1 MAVVISL
8 NWFVAPVDDTVTA
21 EHQSQVTS
29 HKSARACA
37 GRLYG
42 SQMMQWV
49 NAVETLG
56 TLSRQGNVAVVL
68 ANGVWALPQGNV
80 YVGHSLNDATARAK
94 LASAG
99 SADVVLVRANGEG
112 VLQRK
117 RFVAVCTSESSPQQ
131 DSSLALPSLSR

>member
-1 MAVVISL
+1 ML
-8 NWFVAPVDDTVTA
+8 
-21 EHQSQVTS
+21 
-29 HKSARACA
+29 
-37 GRLYG
+37 
-42 SQMMQWV
+42 QWV

-68 ANGVWALPQGNV
+68 ANVVWALPQGNV
-80 YVGHSLNDATARAK
+80 YVGHAINDAAGAK

>member
-1 MAVVISL
+1 VPAQ
-8 NWFVAPVDDTVTA
+8 AARTA
-21 EHQSQVTS
+21 
-29 HKSARACA
+29 
-37 GRLYG
+37 

-68 ANGVWALPQGNV
+68 GNCVWALPQDDV
-80 YVGHSLNDATARAK
+80 YVGHALNDAAGAK
-94 LASAG
+94 LASVG

-117 RFVAVCTSESSPQQ
+117 HFLAVYTSVSSP
-131 DSSLALPSLSR
+131 

>member
-1 MAVVISL
+1 MESHLLISTQS
-8 NWFVAPVDDTVTA
+8 NHDMPCGQHVPAPACTA
-21 EHQSQVTS
+21 
-29 HKSARACA
+29 
-37 GRLYG
+37 
-42 SQMMQWV
+42 SQMLQWV
-49 NAVETLG
+49 NAVETMG

-80 YVGHSLNDATARAK
+80 YVGHALNDATGAK

-117 RFVAVCTSESSPQQ
+117 RFVDVCTSESSPQQ